1 MIPFL
6 YFDLPLIYIV
16 FFQIFLT
23 AVSAWC
29 LYKITTKLFCKLS
42 GVICVALFLF
52 YFPLQMR
59 NFYILTEVLF
69 LDISI
74 ILTYLIVYFK
84 KTYLPA
90 IIFLIIALISIRPN
104 GILFLFSILTCF
116 FFFLIKYK
124 KYLHL
129 SVFLAISL
137 ILIFPMLNFLNS
149 YLVDLDLIEG
159 ISNKGV
165 IWGWSLEKNE
175 YCLSSC
181 LGVELINNNFQ
192 NNIFDILRFIWIN
205 FIEFYKIFLLK
216 ILWLLLRARPYYS
229 DAHNYY
235 ILFFDLI
242 FYLGFIYGFIKRPK
256 NNFSVDVILL
266 YVLYSICLVGLT
278 FADWSGRFSLYFLPF
293 VMIFSSYGVKSLLNL
308 ILNFVVKNKRV

>member
-1 MIPFL
+1 MPSYKIKLDNYNLYLSLIYILWIISLISYPFIDHYIKAGNLIDGVYMGTDSYSYIIWSNNILDGTDPILKWKSKFGYLLFLIPFL

-205 FIEFYKIFLLK
+205 IIEFYKIFLLK
-216 ILWLLLRARPYYS
+216 ILWLLL
-229 DAHNYY
+229 
-235 ILFFDLI
+235 
-242 FYLGFIYGFIKRPK
+242 YLVF
-256 NNFSVDVILL
+256 
-266 YVLYSICLVGLT
+266 
-278 FADWSGRFSLYFLPF
+278 
-293 VMIFSSYGVKSLLNL
+293 
-308 ILNFVVKNKRV
+308 